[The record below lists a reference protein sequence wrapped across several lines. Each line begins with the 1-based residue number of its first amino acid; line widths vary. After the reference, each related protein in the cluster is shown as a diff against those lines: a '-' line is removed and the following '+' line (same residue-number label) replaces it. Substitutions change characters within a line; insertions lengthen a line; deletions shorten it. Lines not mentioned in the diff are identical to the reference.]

1 MLALLLPLPAL
12 LVPFPTP
19 PTTTFAH
26 GAPTVLVAD
35 AMTAKEKIEAAK
47 AAADEKLAAR
57 GQVAAET
64 KLIVDPNK
72 IFNDLVESE
81 NKEAKEEIFGAGSTD
96 EDYLFGRKQ
105 KLTKAQSAQLNQKRI
120 LQQQKQQREA
130 NSRILALTEAPPRPR
145 LSACNWPR
153 AEAMKDKPLIDIQL
167 PSVSLPS
174 VSLPSLPF

>member
-19 PTTTFAH
+19 PTTTFAQR
-26 GAPTVLVAD
+26 APTVLVAD

-81 NKEAKEEIFGAGSTD
+81 NKEAKEVIFGAGSTD

-130 NSRILALTEAPPRPR
+130 ILAQKRAE
-145 LSACNWPR
+145 

>member
-26 GAPTVLVAD
+26 GAPTVLIAD
-35 AMTAKEKIEAAK
+35 AMTAKEKIAAAK
-47 AAADEKLAAR
+47 AAGDAKLAAR

-72 IFNDLVESE
+72 IFEDIAESE
-81 NKEAKEEIFGAGSTD
+81 SKEAKDDLFGAGSTD

-120 LQQQKQQREA
+120 IQQQKQQREA
-130 NSRILALTEAPPRPR
+130 ELARK
-145 LSACNWPR
+145 R
-153 AEAMKDKPLIDIQL
+153 AEYAAQFRSQL
-167 PSVSLPS
+167 LLRNSLTPHPRRAEPRRRRTS
-174 VSLPSLPF
+174 R

>member
-1 MLALLLPLPAL
+1 MLALLVPLPAL

-26 GAPTVLVAD
+26 GAPTVLIAD
-35 AMTAKEKIEAAK
+35 AMTAKEKIAAAK
-47 AAADEKLAAR
+47 AAGDAKLAAR

-130 NSRILALTEAPPRPR
+130 ILAQK
-145 LSACNWPR
+145 R
-153 AEAMKDKPLIDIQL
+153 AE
-167 PSVSLPS
+167 
-174 VSLPSLPF
+174 

>member
-19 PTTTFAH
+19 PTTFVQR
-26 GAPTVLVAD
+26 APTVLVAD
-35 AMTAKEKIEAAK
+35 AVMTAEKIEGAK
-47 AAADEKLAAR
+47 ALGREAGGAR
-57 GQVAAET
+57 AGGGGD

-130 NSRILALTEAPPRPR
+130 ILAQKRAE
-145 LSACNWPR
+145 
-153 AEAMKDKPLIDIQL
+153 AEAMKDKPEAC
-167 PSVSLPS
+167 STSSSLRS
-174 VSLPSLPF
+174 RCRRSRCRRSRF

>member
-1 MLALLLPLPAL
+1 MLALLVPLPAL

-26 GAPTVLVAD
+26 GAPTVLIAD
-35 AMTAKEKIEAAK
+35 AMTAKEKIAAAK
-47 AAADEKLAAR
+47 AAGDAKLAAR

-130 NSRILALTEAPPRPR
+130 ILAQKRAE
-145 LSACNWPR
+145 

>member
-19 PTTTFAH
+19 PTTFVQR
-26 GAPTVLVAD
+26 APTVLVAD

-72 IFNDLVESE
+72 IFEDLSSSPAPKVEQQVY
-81 NKEAKEEIFGAGSTD
+81 GAGSTED
-96 EDYLFGRKQ
+96 DYLFGRSQ
-105 KLTKAQSAQLNQKRI
+105 KLTKAQSA
-120 LQQQKQQREA
+120 
-130 NSRILALTEAPPRPR
+130 
-145 LSACNWPR
+145 
-153 AEAMKDKPLIDIQL
+153 
-167 PSVSLPS
+167 
-174 VSLPSLPF
+174 